1 MALIEHKK
9 IYDDSKKVFTNL
21 TKEFDVLQAKS
32 KKLTET
38 NKALASSLQLIK
50 KTSDG
55 AEAKKLVEVTDQLI
69 KSTSKLKD
77 VKTASVRV
85 EEQILKA
92 NIKLVESQ
100 RKEAK
105 SLQDVRVEQQRVN
118 KENKEAAVLAN
129 KNISL
134 YQKESI
140 RLNNLRKAY
149 KELALQNKQNTTE
162 GKKLLANLT
171 KLDTKLKSVDNAV
184 GQNQRSVGKYTNAL
198 KGMGTQL
205 VGALGITAGI
215 TMLIDQFKKAS
226 ERISTL
232 TKLTNQLKG
241 TFDLTTKGAQKLAIQ
256 MNAMAENFE
265 DVDAQSLQT
274 SLTAIVKTF
283 DDITEQEALNLIQ
296 EGFQKGSNNSGEFL
310 DILKEYPVQ
319 FKAAGIDA
327 KTMFAI
333 INQQV
338 KQGIY
343 SDKGVD
349 AIKEGGLRLRKN
361 TKAVQEALTPFDDYT
376 KQQIKLAIESGNSFE
391 AIQLVSKG
399 LTDTKLT
406 ASETQAIIADVFG
419 GAGEDAGIEY
429 IKMLQNIDDNL
440 DNVKNETTGLQD
452 ANLKLTKS
460 YNTFLTS
467 IEDGNGLIAEASAN
481 AVGYFADMLDGIT
494 KFSEANVT
502 NKLKLLANGFLGLI
516 EKAFL
521 PFISILETLGIE
533 VPKFRFEIEETTK
546 AIEKNTAGTA
556 KSVSINKKEETVIL
570 KLTAAQKKRIERE
583 KELLAVQK
591 DKELLR
597 RITAT
602 NKAVANEEGID
613 DSELDDQIALDEKKL
628 NQEQKFQDD
637 KVVIQDSAK
646 EQQLEREI
654 EQAEVIEQIKLQAI
668 ASGSQL
674 ASDIFAN
681 FQNEKLATIASD
693 ADAEK
698 KILQDKLDKGLI
710 TEEEFAAKSLEI
722 DKRVRIAQAK
732 ADKKK
737 AIFDIFIATAI
748 AVAKLLATPLLIPA
762 AIATG
767 AIQAASVAARPIPKF
782 AKGTEYV
789 EGKGTSTSDSVHAML
804 SKGERVVPT
813 EINQMLNG
821 IPNSD
826 LPKLVNND
834 SSLITSMALNG
845 LITHTKK
852 TNDLIGN
859 LYSSHIKNGFLYIKN
874 SSGQEFKHKL

>member
-1 MALIEHKK
+1 MAIIKRQD
-9 IYDDSKKVFTNL
+9 IYDDSKSAFDNLLKDLDKLNSEVATLTKSNKGLSESLQTVKKSGNGTEAKELVKLTNQLNNATNKLSVSQNKQAETLEKVKIESADLRKLNKANAILNNKLAGTEEKLLATNTKLRLERKKLIETDKDYQRNL
-21 TKEFDVLQAKS
+21 TKINSALDKNNAK
-32 KKLTET
+32 
-38 NKALASSLQLIK
+38 I
-50 KTSDG
+50 
-55 AEAKKLVEVTDQLI
+55 
-69 KSTSKLKD
+69 
-77 VKTASVRV
+77 
-85 EEQILKA
+85 KA
-92 NIKLVESQ
+92 NSDELKKQKIGIDKYSQ
-100 RKEAK
+100 
-105 SLQDVRVEQQRVN
+105 
-118 KENKEAAVLAN
+118 
-129 KNISL
+129 
-134 YQKESI
+134 
-140 RLNNLRKAY
+140 
-149 KELALQNKQNTTE
+149 
-162 GKKLLANLT
+162 
-171 KLDTKLKSVDNAV
+171 
-184 GQNQRSVGKYTNAL
+184 AL
-198 KGMGTQL
+198 KGLATQL
-205 VGALGITAGI
+205 LGAVGITAGI
-215 TMLIDQFKKAS
+215 TMLIAQFKKAA

-256 MNAMAENFE
+256 MNAIAENFE
-265 DVDAQSLQT
+265 DVDAKSLQT

-283 DDITEQEALNLIQ
+283 DDISEQEALNLIQ

-349 AIKEGGLRLRKN
+349 AIKEGGLRLREN
-361 TKAVQEALTPFDDYT
+361 TKAVQAALTPFDDYT

-429 IKMLQNIDDNL
+429 IKMLQTIDSNL
-440 DNVKNETTGLQD
+440 NNVKNETTGLQD

-502 NKLKLLANGFLGLI
+502 NKLKLLGNGFLSLI

-521 PFISILETLGIE
+521 PFIAILEVLGFE

-546 AIEKNTAGTA
+546 AVEKNSKSVA
-556 KSVSINKKEETVIL
+556 KSVKVNEDEEKVIV
-570 KLTAAQKKRIERE
+570 KLTAAQKKRVAEE
-583 KELLAVQK
+583 KALNDAFKARDNTPVALLESQGFDKVEQK
-591 DKELLR
+591 KTENSKLSDLEKMHL
-597 RITAT
+597 AD
-602 NKAVANEEGID
+602 VANQKKTAN
-613 DSELDDQIALDEKKL
+613 ELA
-628 NQEQKFQDD
+628 
-637 KVVIQDSAK
+637 
-646 EQQLEREI
+646 LEREA
-654 EQAEVIEQIKLQAI
+654 EQAEGIEQIKLQAI

-681 FQNEKLATIASD
+681 FQNEKLAKITSD

-698 KILQDKLDKGLI
+698 LILQDKLDKGLI
-710 TEEEFAAKSLEI
+710 TEEEFAAKSAEI
-722 DKRVRIAQAK
+722 DKKVRIAKAK
-732 ADKKK
+732 ADKKQ

-767 AIQAASVAARPIPKF
+767 AIQAAAVAARPIPKF
-782 AKGTEYV
+782 ADGTEYV
-789 EGKGTSTSDSVHAML
+789 DGAGTSTSDSVHAML
-804 SKGERVVPT
+804 SKGERVVPAS
-813 EINQMLNG
+813 INQMLNG
-821 IPNSD
+821 IPNSE

-834 SSLITSMALNG
+834 SAFMTSLALNG